1 MLDVAVE
8 VARRDL
14 TVDVAFAVAPGERLA
29 LFGPSGAGKTT
40 ILEVVAGLVAPDRGR
55 VVLGGRELSAGGR
68 ARTTVPPWRRRVGLL
83 RQAPALFPHLTVRE
97 NILYSGRAGAV
108 DARALTRLVDTLEI
122 GELLDARPRAL
133 SGGQAHRV
141 ALARLLLAN
150 HQALLFDE
158 PYAGLDSRLR
168 RVLTDT
174 VREECRVRSVPS
186 VLVAHELIEAQAFA
200 DRLGILDGGRILQDG
215 PSTEVVRRPANRRV
229 AELVGYL
236 GFVRVGAL
244 WCGVHPERT
253 RPGDAGGAGVAL
265 DGLVTAIRPAG
276 AGWEVDVV
284 AADSEITCRVG
295 DDPPVPGSRFSFT
308 ALDPPWFDASGR
320 AAPAG
325 EYRRA

>member
-1 MLDVAVE
+1 MLDVNIE
-8 VARRDL
+8 IARRDV
-14 TVDVAFAVAPGERLA
+14 TVEVAFAVAPGERLA

-40 ILEVVAGLVAPDRGR
+40 ILEVIAGLLAPDRGR
-55 VVLGGRELSAGGR
+55 VVLAGRELSTAGR
-68 ARTTVPPWRRRVGLL
+68 PRRVVPPWRRRVGLL
-83 RQAPALFPHLTVRE
+83 RQTPALFPHLTVRQ
-97 NILYSGRAGAV
+97 NILYSRRAGGV
-108 DARALTRLVDTLEI
+108 DTWALTRLVDVLEI
-122 GELLDARPRAL
+122 SPLLDARPRAL

-141 ALARLLLAN
+141 ALARLLLAG

-158 PYAGLDSRLR
+158 PYTGLDPRLR

-186 VLVAHELIEAQAFA
+186 VLVAHELVEAQAFA
-200 DRLGILDGGRILQDG
+200 DRLGILDDGRILQDG
-215 PSTEVVRRPANRRV
+215 PAAEVVRRPASRRV

-236 GFVRVGAL
+236 GFVRVGGL

-253 RPGDAGGAGVAL
+253 RPGEAADEGVVL
-265 DGLVTAIRPAG
+265 DGLVTAIRPSG

-284 AADSEITCRVG
+284 AADGEITCRVS

-320 AAPAG
+320 AAPVG